1 MKAQLKLSIVILVTI
16 LNHVNAAVE
25 VVVGKEEIV
34 IREGKEVNL
43 TCTINS
49 TLEALGCSFISPGP
63 ENKNYNM
70 LKGAAYEQGRIQ
82 QLQLGD
88 NVCAARITEIR
99 EKESGKW
106 SCSVTTKYPDNTN
119 YEIGTASID
128 VTVAIPPVEV
138 FLRTNGERVNEG
150 HLEINLDA
158 KDNLGI
164 DCVATGSKPNPEFR
178 LVSIVYYHFF

>member
-1 MKAQLKLSIVILVTI
+1 MS
-16 LNHVNAAVE
+16 
-25 VVVGKEEIV
+25 
-34 IREGKEVNL
+34 
-43 TCTINS
+43 
-49 TLEALGCSFISPGP
+49 GP

-82 QLQLGD
+82 QLELGE

-106 SCSVTTKYPDNTN
+106 SCSVTTKYPENTN

-138 FLRTNGERVNEG
+138 FLRTNGERVTEG
-150 HLEINLDA
+150 DLEINLDA
-158 KDNLGI
+158 KDNLDI
-164 DCVATGSKPNPEFR
+164 ECVATGSKPLPEFR
-178 LVSIVYYHFF
+178 YVLFSFC